1 MEPRPRVLVAGT
13 RQGIASVREVL
24 AGEAELIGAQSV
36 VEALAE
42 VDRGGLDLIIC
53 NIRFDDSRMFDF
65 LGALGDRPTARGVPV
80 ICCRVLHRPLSV
92 GARRAIALALEAL
105 GVAEFVDMQAIEEEQ
120 GTDAAKDA
128 LRRAARAR
136 LQKRG

>member
-1 MEPRPRVLVAGT
+1 MAARPRVLVAGT
-13 RQGIASVREVL
+13 RLGIDLVREVL
-24 AGEAELIGAQSV
+24 SEDAELIGAQSV

-42 VDRGGLDLIIC
+42 VERGVELIIC
-53 NIRFDDSRMFDF
+53 NVRFDDSRMFDF
-65 LGALGDRPTARGVPV
+65 LGALGDRPAARGVPV

-120 GTDAAKDA
+120 GADAARQA
-128 LRRAARAR
+128 LRRAALSR
-136 LQKRG
+136 LQKR

>member
-24 AGEAELIGAQSV
+24 DTEAELVGAQSV
-36 VEALAE
+36 AEALAE
-42 VDRGGLDLIIC
+42 VERGGLDLIIC

-65 LGALGDRPTARGVPV
+65 LGALGERPTARSVPV

-120 GTDAAKDA
+120 GTDAAKEA
-128 LRRAARAR
+128 LRRAALSRLEKRA
-136 LQKRG
+136 

>member
-128 LRRAARAR
+128 LRRAALSR
-136 LQKRG
+136 LEKR

>member
-1 MEPRPRVLVAGT
+1 MAARPRVLVAGT

-24 AGEAELIGAQSV
+24 GEAIEMVGAQSV
-36 VEALAE
+36 AEALREADKG
-42 VDRGGLDLIIC
+42 VDLIIC

-65 LGALGDRPTARGVPV
+65 LGALAERPAARGVPV
-80 ICCRVLHRPLSV
+80 ICCRVLHRPLSA

-120 GTDAAKDA
+120 GSDAAQEA
-128 LRRAARAR
+128 LRRAALSR
-136 LQKRG
+136 LPTPR

>member
-1 MEPRPRVLVAGT
+1 MAARPRVLVAGT
-13 RQGIASVREVL
+13 RLGIDLVREVL
-24 AGEAELIGAQSV
+24 AEDAELIGAQSV

-42 VDRGGLDLIIC
+42 VDRGVELIVC

-92 GARRAIALALEAL
+92 GSRRAIALALEAL
-105 GVAEFVDMQAIEEEQ
+105 GVAEFVDMQVIEEEQ
-120 GTDAAKDA
+120 GTDAARQA
-128 LRRAARAR
+128 LRRAALSR
-136 LQKRG
+136 LEKR